1 MIRLKTKTAIFE
13 ILKKPVMKTFNYF
26 KTITF
31 LFVSIL
37 AFNVQAQDFPDLD
50 KSPLDIA
57 SFPSNYKVSDK
68 LVKVIYSRPQL
79 KGREVSKLAP
89 KGLVW
94 RTGANEATEVV
105 LYKNMTIGKTL
116 VKAGSY
122 ALFTIPG
129 ESEWTV
135 ILNTD
140 TNIWGAYTYDQSKDV
155 VRLKVP
161 VQESKKFLE
170 AFSMV
175 FEETPTGADLNIG
188 WGNTLIAVPFTK

>member
-1 MIRLKTKTAIFE
+1 
-13 ILKKPVMKTFNYF
+13 MKTSNFF

-31 LFVSIL
+31 LFVSSL
-37 AFNVQAQDFPDLD
+37 AFSVQAQNFPDLD

-68 LVKVIYSRPQL
+68 LIKVIYSRPQL
-79 KGREVSKLAP
+79 KDREVSKLAP
-89 KGLVW
+89 NGLVW
-94 RTGANEATEVV
+94 RTGANEATELV
-105 LYKNMTIGKTL
+105 LYKDMTFGKTL

-122 ALFTIPG
+122 SLFTIPG

-155 VRLKVP
+155 ARIKVP
-161 VQESKKFLE
+161 VKESKKFLE

-188 WGNTLIAVPFTK
+188 WGNTLIVVPFTK